1 MKDTRMVSHEGI
13 VITAN
18 GNSNCVQVKIISTS
32 ACAACHA
39 KETCMAADMKEKI
52 IDATPLEPLKP
63 GDAVI
68 IKMEE
73 KLGRIALFYGFF
85 LPFVILAT
93 ILFSLPALGFSEN
106 VAGLTAIGS
115 LAPYYLALYICRK
128 KIGKN
133 FVFTAEIKN
142 TM

>member
-1 MKDTRMVSHEGI
+1 MVSHEGI

-73 KLGRIALFYGFF
+73 KLGRIALFYGFI

-128 KIGKN
+128 KLGKN